1 METKSFTVKAP
12 AEGHTFE
19 GYASTWTRQP
29 DSYGDVV
36 KKGSFADSIAEWAE
50 SGKSIPVLWSH
61 EYYDPKSFVAKVIE
75 IEEDDHGLRV
85 KGEFFD
91 DPESQKVH
99 TLIKERVVSEMSF
112 AFDVED
118 SATIKEGDLEVRE
131 LRKLKLFE
139 VSIVMFG
146 ANPDTSIESV
156 KTLADGFTSE
166 EVAAL
171 KEVAAQSVASRGDE
185 VADKPGA
192 GEVEQRAEK
201 VSTRFAALRGEEEGS
216 K

>member
-12 AEGHTFE
+12 TEGHTFE
-19 GYASTWTRQP
+19 GYASTWTRTP

-36 KKGSFADSIAEWAE
+36 KKGSFADSIAEWE
-50 SGKSIPVLWSH
+50 KSGKSIPVLWSH

-118 SATIKEGDLEVRE
+118 SATVKEGDVEVRE
-131 LRKLKLFE
+131 LRKLKLYE
-139 VSIVMFG
+139 CSIVMFG

-156 KTLADGFTSE
+156 KTLVDRFTRE

-171 KEVAAQSVASRGDE
+171 KEIAAQSVASRGDE
-185 VADKPGA
+185 VAGKTVDVEA
-192 GEVEQRAEK
+192 EQRTKEI
-201 VSTRFAALRGEEEGS
+201 TERFAALRGEGRGS